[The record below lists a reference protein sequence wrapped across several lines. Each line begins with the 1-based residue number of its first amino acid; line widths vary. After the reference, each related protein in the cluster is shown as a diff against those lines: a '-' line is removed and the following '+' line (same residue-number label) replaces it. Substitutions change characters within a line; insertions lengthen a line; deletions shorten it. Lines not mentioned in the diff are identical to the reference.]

1 MTFGLLL
8 LAIAPTAAI
17 VWYIYHKDKYEPE
30 PLKYLILAFV
40 LGLASVYPA
49 TLAADKLEEWT
60 MTSLDARSESIVYAF
75 LVISLSEELVKF
87 LFLRFFVFK
96 KDAFNEPFDGIVYG
110 VMLGMGFAFFEN
122 ISYVLDGGWVT
133 AVIRMFTAVPAHAVF
148 GVVMGYYVGK
158 AKFQPDD
165 EMSFTLKAFF
175 VPFFL
180 HGMYDWLL
188 FQDEYPL
195 LGLGAFAG
203 LAVSVRYA
211 LKMVKEHQEAS
222 PFKNQKRVDE

>member
-49 TLAADKLEEWT
+49 TLAANKLEEWT

-75 LVISLSEELVKF
+75 LVISLSEELIKF
-87 LFLRFFVFK
+87 LFLRFFVYR

-122 ISYVLDGGWVT
+122 ISYVIDGGWVT

-158 AKFQPDD
+158 AKFEPDK
-165 EMSFTLKAFF
+165 ETSYTLKAFF
-175 VPFFL
+175 VPFIL

-195 LGLGAFAG
+195 LGLGALAG
-203 LAVSVRYA
+203 LAVSIRYA
-211 LKMVKEHQEAS
+211 FKMVKEQQEAS